1 MGIRIFSSISF
12 LYWEQFI
19 FNAFLHSNLLL
30 KIRLFGVY
38 NTIFEKLDLW
48 KDKIHLPIKYK
59 NRNCPCGLN
68 KETSD
73 LGNLEAY
80 LKWI

>member
-38 NTIFEKLDLW
+38 NTIFEKLDLR
-48 KDKIHLPIKYK
+48 KDKIHLSIKYK
-59 NRNCPCGLN
+59 NKNCPCGLD
-68 KETSD
+68 KKQVILETWK
-73 LGNLEAY
+73 Y
-80 LKWI
+80 I